1 MPHCQNGQQKMTI
14 FLQEIS
20 SRASSFNE
28 VNVIPNCERA
38 MPYVSVGSGTM
49 LTYSSL
55 GQKYGVSAGYWAY
68 DSVGTLVMVTAPHNV
83 MSAQTPVFVG
93 NETFGVSGPPYFGGK
108 VDAVYIGGIRS
119 GFTPTRFVS
128 GWNFNLVSK
137 SYTGLVVGS
146 TVYCKGYVSGC
157 QSETV
162 LDTNYTARYQGTD
175 IIVKDC
181 VLTSAKAEHGDSG
194 GLVAGNGTSSSR
206 YVAGI
211 ISGGGMSN
219 GEPRMIYTKAGNI
232 ITTLGG
238 SIY

>member
-1 MPHCQNGQQKMTI
+1 
-14 FLQEIS
+14 
-20 SRASSFNE
+20 
-28 VNVIPNCERA
+28 

-93 NETFGVSGPPYFGGK
+93 NETFGVSGPPCFGGK

-137 SYTGLVVGS
+137 S
-146 TVYCKGYVSGC
+146 
-157 QSETV
+157 
-162 LDTNYTARYQGTD
+162 
-175 IIVKDC
+175 
-181 VLTSAKAEHGDSG
+181 
-194 GLVAGNGTSSSR
+194 
-206 YVAGI
+206 
-211 ISGGGMSN
+211 
-219 GEPRMIYTKAGNI
+219 
-232 ITTLGG
+232 
-238 SIY
+238 